1 MMTMEGLPF
10 SLRRSAKALQMG
22 LDRFPKVLTETGTDQ
37 VLDLCRSA
45 ERISQYRP
53 EDADSGVALRL
64 RIEAH
69 GRHGGKE
76 QRLAPCVFLPQ
87 TLNSSQLNFCSAN
100 EI

>member
-45 ERISQYRP
+45 ERFSQYRP
-53 EDADSGVALRL
+53 EDADSGVDLRL
-64 RIEAH
+64 RMLIRALIAPWT
-69 GRHGGKE
+69 RH
-76 QRLAPCVFLPQ
+76 PQ
-87 TLNSSQLNFCSAN
+87 ARPFRQ
-100 EI
+100 